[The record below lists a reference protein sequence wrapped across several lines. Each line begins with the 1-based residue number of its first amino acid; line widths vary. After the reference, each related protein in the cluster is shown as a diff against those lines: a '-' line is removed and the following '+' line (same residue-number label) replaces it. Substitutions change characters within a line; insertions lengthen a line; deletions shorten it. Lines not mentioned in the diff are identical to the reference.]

1 MKDDRIN
8 KLHFLYIVGIL
19 IGIIIVLLTI
29 DLANNQNLFN
39 YLSFALT
46 FTSLFLSLLAIIY
59 AFYSNS
65 SFFDTISILNKS
77 SNDIARNSKS
87 LEEITKE
94 LDEKFERFPLLM
106 KEIEKKVDLT
116 NAFLADQYERNN
128 IAPNDETNED
138 LPQSIIDSFFKY
150 CSTIGLYA
158 LYATYLNYK
167 NGKSFTLKALNEL
180 TEMLPAEYTY
190 GFLTSVSS
198 FGVFAR
204 QDYSDNWDVTSFN
217 KQISQKIQAIVHARA
232 EEDKTGY
239 LNKHLNKIEVY
250 FGEKK

>member
-19 IGIIIVLLTI
+19 IAIIICLMTV
-29 DLANNQNLFN
+29 DFGNNQNLLS

-65 SFFDTISILNKS
+65 SFSDTISTLNKS
-77 SNDIARNSKS
+77 SNDIASNSRN

-94 LDEKFERFPLLM
+94 LDRKFEKFPLLM
-106 KEIEKKVDLT
+106 KAIEEKVDLT

-128 IAPNDETNED
+128 IAPNMQTDKD
-138 LPQSIIDSFFKY
+138 LPQPIVESFFEY
-150 CSTIGLYA
+150 CSTMGLYA

-167 NGKSFTLKALNEL
+167 NDRTFTLKALNEV

-190 GFLTSVSS
+190 GFLTSASS

-204 QDYSDNWDVTSFN
+204 SDYSEIWKVTSFN
-217 KQISQKIQAIVHARA
+217 DEISQRIKAAVYDRA
-232 EEDKTGY
+232 KEDKKGY
-239 LNKHLNKIEVY
+239 LHIHLNKIEEY
-250 FGEKK
+250 LGEKK